1 VAVDIKTKQVV
12 SLEVSDERTD
22 EGKKLKS
29 LVRGAKRRA
38 RVKKVLG
45 DSGYDSHE
53 NFEFLAASGIEA
65 ALKVR
70 EDANPDWWWGKEG
83 RWCGAYLQDPPGW
96 KERVGYGRRWMAETF
111 FSGFKRLFG
120 EVVSAK
126 RFERMVKEIE
136 LKVWVYNLMLGLA
149 LAPALAAAGS

>member
-45 DSGYDSHE
+45 DGGYDTRE
-53 NFEFLAASGIEA
+53 NFQFLAAEGIEA
-65 ALKVR
+65 GIKVR
-70 EDANPDWWWGKEG
+70 EDSNPN
-83 RWCGAYLQDPPGW
+83 CGGAREEVVRAYLKDPPGW
-96 KERVGYGRRWMAETF
+96 KERVGYGQRWRAESAAIHFLDSSGCLARWCKRRGL
-111 FSGFKRLFG
+111 SG
-120 EVVSAK
+120 
-126 RFERMVKEIE
+126 
-136 LKVWVYNLMLGLA
+136 W
-149 LAPALAAAGS
+149 

>member
-1 VAVDIKTKQVV
+1 VV

-22 EGKKLKS
+22 DGEKLVP
-29 LVRGAKRRA
+29 LVREAKKKA

-70 EDANPDWWWGKEG
+70 EDSNPN
-83 RWCGAYLQDPPGW
+83 CGGEREEVVRAYLQDPPGW
-96 KERVGYGRRWMAETF
+96 KERVGYGQRWVAETF

-120 EVVSAK
+120 EVVSVK

-136 LKVWVYNLMLGLA
+136 LKVWVYNLRNPQA
-149 LAPALAAAGS
+149 LARMEGDRG

>member
-53 NFEFLAASGIEA
+53 NFEFLAASEIEA

-70 EDANPDWWWGKEG
+70 EDANPD
-83 RWCGAYLQDPPGW
+83 CGGAREEVVRAYLQDPPGW
-96 KERVGYGRRWMAETF
+96 KERVGYGQRWMAE
-111 FSGFKRLFG
+111 
-120 EVVSAK
+120 SAASA
-126 RFERMVKEIE
+126 F
-136 LKVWVYNLMLGLA
+136 
-149 LAPALAAAGS
+149 

>member
-1 VAVDIKTKQVV
+1 VV
-12 SLEVSDERTD
+12 SLEVSDGRTD
-22 EGKKLKS
+22 DGEKLVPPVREAKKK
-29 LVRGAKRRA
+29 A

-70 EDANPDWWWGKEG
+70 EDSNPN
-83 RWCGAYLQDPPGW
+83 CGGEREEVVRAYLQDLSGW
-96 KERVGYGRRWMAETF
+96 KERVGYGQRWVAEAL

-126 RFERMVKEIE
+126 RSERMVKEIR
-136 LKVWVYNLMLGLA
+136 A
-149 LAPALAAAGS
+149 

>member
-22 EGKKLKS
+22 DGEKLVP

-53 NFEFLAASGIEA
+53 NFEFLAAEGIEA
-65 ALKVR
+65 GIKVR
-70 EDANPDWWWGKEG
+70 EDSNPD
-83 RWCGAYLQDPPGW
+83 CGEREEVVRAYLQDPPGW
-96 KERVGYGRRWMAETF
+96 KERVGYGRRWMAE
-111 FSGFKRLFG
+111 
-120 EVVSAK
+120 SAASA
-126 RFERMVKEIE
+126 F
-136 LKVWVYNLMLGLA
+136 
-149 LAPALAAAGS
+149 